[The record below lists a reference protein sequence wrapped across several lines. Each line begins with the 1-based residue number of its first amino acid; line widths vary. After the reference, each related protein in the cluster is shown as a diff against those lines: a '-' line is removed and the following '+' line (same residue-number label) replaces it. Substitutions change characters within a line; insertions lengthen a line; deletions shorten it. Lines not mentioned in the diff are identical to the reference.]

1 MKKITIDINKEEFT
15 KYVIFAALGAVA
27 AAALALFISF
37 LIKAMNFANP
47 RILYFLIP
55 LFLLLAAAGAFK
67 KYYSPSLKYSTC
79 AGRCVMCAILY
90 VYLLQVFFYFFV
102 QF

>member
-15 KYVIFAALGAVA
+15 KYVIFAALGAVV
-27 AAALALFISF
+27 AAALALLISF

-55 LFLLLAAAGAFK
+55 LFLFAGGG
-67 KYYSPSLKYSTC
+67 
-79 AGRCVMCAILY
+79 GRV
-90 VYLLQVFFYFFV
+90 
-102 QF
+102 